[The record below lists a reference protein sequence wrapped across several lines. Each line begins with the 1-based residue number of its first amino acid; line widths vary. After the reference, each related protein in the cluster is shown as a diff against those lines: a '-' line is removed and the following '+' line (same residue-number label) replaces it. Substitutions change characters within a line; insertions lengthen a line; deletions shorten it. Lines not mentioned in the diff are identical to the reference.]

1 MNACNDFAETFA
13 ADDGFI
19 SWEEFVSYFADGVMG
34 KEELQALF
42 DEIDT
47 HNTQWVTHTHDTW
60 QHVVYT
66 YGIAAVTVS
75 VQ

>member
-47 HNTQWVTHTHDTW
+47 HNTQ
-60 QHVVYT
+60 
-66 YGIAAVTVS
+66 
-75 VQ
+75 

>member
-1 MNACNDFAETFA
+1 MREPVTCVSVCVLFA

-42 DEIDT
+42 NEIDT
-47 HNTQWVTHTHDTW
+47 HNTKWVTLR
-60 QHVVYT
+60 VVMC
-66 YGIAAVTVS
+66 GSAS
-75 VQ
+75 DMVQGT

>member
-1 MNACNDFAETFA
+1 MREPVTCVSVCVLFA

-42 DEIDT
+42 NEIDT
-47 HNTQWVTHTHDTW
+47 HNTK
-60 QHVVYT
+60 
-66 YGIAAVTVS
+66 
-75 VQ
+75 